1 MDIKVLEH
9 NGIYTAY
16 RLTRKRRD
24 DGSLYESV
32 TPIKIPIPPPT
43 GNWTGWASELDC
55 DQLEV
60 ALQIYFD
67 RWNFGR
73 LDKNGTGAVLNIL
86 YEERELR
93 EELERAVKR
102 AHDAAASIVP
112 P

>member
-32 TPIKIPIPPPT
+32 TPIKIPIPSPK
-43 GNWTGWASELDC
+43 GGWTAWAS
-55 DQLEV
+55 QL
-60 ALQIYFD
+60 YFD

-73 LDKNGTGAVLNIL
+73 LDKTGTGVILNIL

-93 EELERAVKR
+93 EELERAVRR

>member
-32 TPIKIPIPPPT
+32 TPIKIPIPSPK
-43 GNWTGWASELDC
+43 GGWTAWASQLDC

-73 LDKNGTGAVLNIL
+73 LDKNGTGVILNIL

-93 EELERAVKR
+93 EELERATLK
-102 AHDAAASIVP
+102 AYEAANMGSP
-112 P
+112 